1 MSKDWWKAYKQQN
14 PNFLTNVYYGV
25 QSTISTCQHCHL
37 VAFLCFS
44 HSKQTLVRSVFNTL
58 YVSLPEPQSQ
68 ITLTILVE
76 SLAPEAA
83 ARGRFTVQW
92 ASLSVDVD
100 DHSRLADLLP
110 AIYDAAGIAPD
121 VAASVQCVFMCG
133 TCGEMSRFIT
143 EVRLRGGF
151 HRSTRSWSRR
161 RC

>member
-1 MSKDWWKAYKQQN
+1 MCI
-14 PNFLTNVYYGV
+14 T
-25 QSTISTCQHCHL
+25 
-37 VAFLCFS
+37 AFRA
-44 HSKQTLVRSVFNTL
+44 RSPP

-83 ARGRFTVQW
+83 TRGRFTVQW

-143 EVRLRGGF
+143 EVRSRGGF

-161 RC
+161 RR